1 MGQDIAKGR
10 RTEIEFLNGL
20 VVEKGKELGIETPA
34 NQGIW
39 DAVRKVESGEV
50 PQSPSNIDG
59 I

>member
-1 MGQDIAKGR
+1 
-10 RTEIEFLNGL
+10 
-20 VVEKGKELGIETPA
+20 VEKGKEHGIDTPA

-50 PQSPSNIDG
+50 PQSPDNING